1 MALTDLKR
9 KFTQSDRSHLSDM
22 SVDEFIDDALN
33 YAIGDPKVVSI
44 HRSTDTSNKILD
56 NSVFSG
62 LENKPYRRSTFTLS
76 EPVIAK
82 LAQLSNH
89 SGKAKSKIVRE
100 LITRQ
105 YEKKLAANS

>member
-9 KFTQSDRSHLSDM
+9 KYTQSDRTPLSSV

-33 YAIGDPKVVSI
+33 YAVGDPKVVSI
-44 HRSTDTSNKILD
+44 HRVNKSTSKILD
-56 NSVFSG
+56 NSVFGG
-62 LENKPYRRSTFTLS
+62 LENEPFRRSTFTLS

-82 LAQLSNH
+82 LTQLAAH

-100 LITRQ
+100 LISVH